1 MKPFDKLIKSITISI
16 FYEKFMGM
24 AQEVWRCKKKQPLT
38 SVHLLGHILVQ
49 KDSIE
54 LIPVAFK
61 S

>member
-1 MKPFDKLIKSITISI
+1 
-16 FYEKFMGM
+16 MGM